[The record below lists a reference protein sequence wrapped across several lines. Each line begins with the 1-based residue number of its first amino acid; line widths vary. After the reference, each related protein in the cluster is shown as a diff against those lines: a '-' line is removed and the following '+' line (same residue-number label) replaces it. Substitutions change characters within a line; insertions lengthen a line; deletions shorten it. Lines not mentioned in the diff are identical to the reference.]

1 MDPNKLNL
9 DPDTGFLLNLDPDPV
24 PDPGIYYNFFKKKT
38 FKIPVKRKTMF
49 LKKDTYFLITKRT
62 KWHLK
67 IFFLS

>member
-24 PDPGIYYNFFKKKT
+24 PDPVPDPGIYYKFLKKKT

-49 LKKDTYFLITKRT
+49 LKKR
-62 KWHLK
+62 
-67 IFFLS
+67 

>member
-24 PDPGIYYNFFKKKT
+24 PDPVPDPGIYYKFLKKKT

-49 LKKDTYFLITKRT
+49 LKKRYL
-62 KWHLK
+62 
-67 IFFLS
+67 FFKY